1 MTAFLAKSNHPTTPA
16 DYRTLEQHSLDVAS
30 ALRVLLGSSVLCQRA
45 ADALGEPVTAA
56 VVDTLSVLAFLH
68 DLGKADARWQ
78 AYIRGG
84 GPKRDHTAPFLQ
96 HLGTTPALLEAMQ
109 PALTLVDD
117 AEAMLCTV
125 VAHHG
130 APITEEALRRY
141 AVETTDSAAVAEA
154 ARLVRLACDLYPSAT
169 TIRWTPAFSHAFAG
183 VLMLADWLGSS
194 VAFHSGVD
202 REAVVAAELAT
213 TGWRTFT
220 AGADPTTILRS
231 LRPGQRGVLDA
242 PLDDRLLLLED
253 STGSGKTEAAVL
265 RALALLD
272 AGLVEGLYFA
282 VPTRSAATEL
292 HERVAQLIRHVHPGQ
307 AGRVMR
313 VIPTALDSDELLPDQ
328 QRSWAAGSTKTA
340 AIAPIGI
347 GTIDQAL
354 LSIMRVRHSWL
365 RRAAL
370 CTKLL
375 VIDEVHAGD
384 AHMIRLVEELV
395 RAHIDAGGHAMAM
408 SATLGEEAKARLL
421 ARPRRSLAEARA
433 DAYPLLTTTS
443 TTQKFERSSS
453 AIISVEIPDH
463 AAALARATT
472 AAGAGARVLW
482 IRSTVAEAR
491 SDRHALAGA
500 GARTILHHSRYAQ
513 PDRILKDAEV
523 LSVLGKHAPRDGEGA
538 IVVGTQTVEQSLDI
552 DADLL
557 VTDAAPA
564 DVLLQ
569 RLGRLH
575 RHERHRPSGF
585 EMPRVL
591 IIEPGAREAYLP
603 EPSFGTLPPQG
614 WRWIYPALPVV
625 ATLELLAELGDI
637 ELTRDQRRLVE
648 AATHRDALRAMTDRG
663 AEWAHAWHSYISA
676 AGKEQQ
682 VADTALVDFSDQYG
696 YGTTEAIATRLGDPT
711 IMVRTPRLVSP
722 LDGAALAEV
731 GVPQRWWRGREPADA
746 AVVGYAEDGT
756 AMLTAGSLSMR
767 YTCDGLEAAG

>member
-1 MTAFLAKSNHPTTPA
+1 MMAFLAKSNHLTTPS
-16 DYRTLEQHSLDVAS
+16 DFRTLEQHSLDVAS
-30 ALRVLLGSSVLCQRA
+30 ALRVLLGSPVLRQRVA
-45 ADALGEPVTAA
+45 VALGEPVTAA
-56 VVDTLSVLAFLH
+56 VVDTFGVLAFLH

-78 AYIRGG
+78 AYIRGV

-96 HLGTTPALLEAMQ
+96 HLGTTPALLEAVQ
-109 PALTLVDD
+109 PALALVDD
-117 AEAMLCTV
+117 TEAMLCTV

-130 APITEEALRRY
+130 APITDTALRRY
-141 AVETTDSAAVAEA
+141 AIEITDAAAVEEA
-154 ARLVRLACDLYPSAT
+154 ARLVRLAFDLYPQAT
-169 TIRWTPAFSHAFAG
+169 AIRWTPAFSHVFAG

-213 TGWRTFT
+213 TGWRAFT
-220 AGADPTTILRS
+220 AGADPATILEA
-231 LRPGQRGVLDA
+231 LRPGQRAVLAA

-272 AGLVEGLYFA
+272 AGRVEGLYLA

-292 HERVAQLIRHVHPGQ
+292 HARVARLMRDVHPGQ

-313 VIPTALDSDELLPDQ
+313 VVPTALDTDELLPDQ
-328 QRSWAAGSTKTA
+328 LRSWAAGSTKKA

-395 RAHIDAGGHAMAM
+395 RAQIDAGGYAMAM
-408 SATLGEEAKARLL
+408 SATLGEEAKSRLL

-433 DAYPLLTTTS
+433 DAYPLLTTAS
-443 TTQKFERSSS
+443 ITQNFEPSSS
-453 AIISVEIPDH
+453 ATISVQISDH
-463 AAALARATT
+463 TAALARATT
-472 AAGAGARVLW
+472 AASGGARVLW

-491 SDRHALAGA
+491 SDRRALTGG

-513 PDRILKDAEV
+513 PDRVLKDGEV
-523 LSVLGKHAPRDGEGA
+523 LAVLGKEAPRHGDGV

-575 RHERHRPSGF
+575 RHERHRPGGF
-585 EMPRVL
+585 ETPLVL
-591 IIEPGAREAYLP
+591 VIEPGAREAYLP
-603 EPSFGTLPPQG
+603 EPSFRALPPQG
-614 WRWIYPALPVV
+614 WRWIYPALPVL
-625 ATLELLAELGDI
+625 ATLELLEELGEI
-637 ELTRDQRRLVE
+637 ELPRDQRRMVE
-648 AATHRDALRAMTDRG
+648 AATHRDALRPMTDRG
-663 AEWAHAWHSYISA
+663 AAWAQAWQSYINL
-676 AGKEQQ
+676 AGREQQ
-682 VADTALVDFSDQYG
+682 VADAALIDFNDQYG

-711 IMVRTPRLVSP
+711 IMVRTSGLVSP
-722 LDGAALAEV
+722 LDGAALAEI
-731 GVPQRWWRGREPADA
+731 GVPQRWWRGREPVDT
-746 AVVGYAEDGT
+746 AVVGYAADGT
-756 AMLTAGSLSMR
+756 AMLTAGTLSMR
-767 YTCDGLEAAG
+767 YDSDGLKAVR